1 MLPVF
6 EQAMDDYKL
15 PPAAKQVLWVL
26 LRRLDA
32 EEYREVKIA
41 SLAHEC
47 HLKDSTV
54 SWAVTVLRKRG
65 YIEIRPGV
73 RRSRLFRLYVSRSLP
88 QEKAA

>member
-1 MLPVF
+1 MLPLF
-6 EQAMDDYKL
+6 KQAMDDYKL
-15 PPAAKQVLWVL
+15 PSSAKQVLWVL

-47 HLKDSTV
+47 HMKDSTA

-65 YIEIRPGV
+65 YLDIRPGPG
-73 RRSRLFRLYVSRSLP
+73 RSRLFRLFVSRRP
-88 QEKAA
+88 PEEKAA